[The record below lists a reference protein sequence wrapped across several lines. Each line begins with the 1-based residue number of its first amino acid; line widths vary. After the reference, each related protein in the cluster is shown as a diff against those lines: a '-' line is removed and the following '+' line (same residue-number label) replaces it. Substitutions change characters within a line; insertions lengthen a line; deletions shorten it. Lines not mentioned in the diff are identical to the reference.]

1 MSSPQLVTAHPLP
14 LPSIPESAPRQHV
27 PNPRLSFVEA
37 LQALARNQP
46 RDPGDRDLLLIA
58 LLPHLDDTA
67 RDEAWAV
74 IAFAE
79 RSRAA
84 IANRDW
90 PAATVTDRRPR
101 ETGDEHY
108 DRALVRAEYA
118 VAAACR
124 QAIVAD
130 ERAAIWSRL

>member
-14 LPSIPESAPRQHV
+14 FPSPPEPAPRQHA
-27 PNPRLSFVEA
+27 PNPRISFVDA

-46 RDPGDRDLLLIA
+46 WEPGDRDLFLIA

-84 IANRDW
+84 IESCDW

-101 ETGDEHY
+101 ETADEHY
-108 DRALVRAEYA
+108 DRALVHAEYA
-118 VAAACR
+118 VATACR
-124 QAIVAD
+124 QAIAAA
-130 ERAAIWSRL
+130 ERAAIWGRL